1 MGQKTLLRW
10 ICGVS
15 LLFFGASGG
24 FCQGFGGGGFGGG
37 GFVLR
42 ERMKRDRPTDFQ
54 LLAKVKR
61 SEIVVVRGS
70 YDHVETVLG
79 FVHAPH
85 ILIDPEDLERAEL
98 NAGQL
103 LLINCPGQI
112 SEKAIE
118 KVRKFVNAGG
128 FLFTTDWSLL
138 NVIEKAF
145 PGYVAYNKKPTTD
158 DVVAVRVLKED
169 HHFLQHVQ
177 SGRGEPKW
185 WLEGQSYP
193 IRVLAPAKVQVLMAS
208 EEMKTKYG
216 ESPIAVTF
224 RYGDG
229 QVLHIV
235 SHYYLQRTET
245 RTKAEKEKG
254 TEFAKELGVTLTPE
268 AKKALEKTTAG
279 EARDAYSAS
288 QLSANVIV
296 AKQKMNTQLLQVY
309 RYRAT
314 APDTVRQSADSSAS
328 VVTKIEKGARLK
340 VLEKRKE
347 WWRVQTY
354 TGDSG
359 WVPSKSIRAEKASEE
374 KKSSGR
380 RNSTP

>member
-1 MGQKTLLRW
+1 MGRNSLLSLV
-10 ICGVS
+10 CTVS
-15 LLFFGASGG
+15 LLFLGASTGV
-24 FCQGFGGGGFGGG
+24 CQGFGGGGFGGG

-42 ERMKRDRPTDFQ
+42 ERMKRDRPADFE

-79 FVHAPH
+79 FVNAPH
-85 ILIDPEDLERAEL
+85 ILIDPEDLEQAEL

-112 SEKAIE
+112 SAKAIE

-145 PGYVAYNKKPTTD
+145 PGFIAYNQKPTTD

-169 HHFLQHVQ
+169 HHLLKHVQ

-185 WLEGQSYP
+185 WLEGKSYP
-193 IRVLAPAKVQVLMAS
+193 IRLLSPDKVQVLMAS
-208 EEMKTKYG
+208 EEMKRKYG

-254 TEFAKELGVTLTPE
+254 TEFAKELGVPLTPE
-268 AKKALEKTTAG
+268 AQKALEKTTAG

-296 AKQKMNTQLLQVY
+296 AKQKMNLQLQKVY
-309 RYRAT
+309 GYRAT
-314 APDTVRQSADSSAS
+314 VADTVRQSADANATA
-328 VVTKIEKGARLK
+328 VVKIERGARLK
-340 VLEKRKE
+340 VLEKRKD

-354 TGDSG
+354 SGDAG
-359 WVPSKSIRAEKASEE
+359 WVQSKSIRAEKTPGE
-374 KKSSGR
+374 KKK
-380 RNSTP
+380 